1 MIAAVHLLAQTT
13 PAATAA
19 SNDEAYLLWGFIL
32 LGIAVFLLL
41 LELFVPSGGMIGLLC
56 GVAAIAS
63 VVAFYRAD
71 PWYGL
76 LAALTYIVVTPF
88 LLVFIYKLW
97 LHSPMARSII
107 LGAKDEP
114 PAESDEQVQDL
125 TERRRQ
131 ERFAKLRQLIG
142 ADGVSVT
149 PLRPVG
155 VVKINNERIDA
166 LAEHGII
173 PENTAV
179 TVVDVYDNQ
188 IKVRQKPRINS

>member
-1 MIAAVHLLAQTT
+1 MIAAMHLLAQTV
-13 PAATAA
+13 PASSVAA
-19 SNDEAYLLWGFIL
+19 DDGAYLLWGFIL
-32 LGIAVFLLL
+32 LGIAIFLLL

-71 PWYGL
+71 PLYGV
-76 LAALTYIVVTPF
+76 LAAATYIVVTPF
-88 LLVFIYKLW
+88 LLVFIFKLW

-114 PAESDEQVQDL
+114 PTDSEEEVQDQ

-142 ADGVSVT
+142 ADGITVT

-173 PENTAV
+173 AENTAV
-179 TVVDVYDNQ
+179 IVVDVYDNQ
-188 IKVRQKPRINS
+188 IKVRPRPKVDP